1 MQSFN
6 LSVHDIVDTILR
18 KGHLDNRIFNKSS
31 MLEGTRLHSL
41 YQGEQNSDYMSEY
54 PVKYK
59 AQIGEFI
66 FNIEGKADGVFF
78 GKNNSVT
85 VEEIKTTI
93 SDLDEF
99 IHDHGQWH
107 LGQAM
112 FYAFIIGKEKNKIKS
127 KLL

>member
-1 MQSFN
+1 MQQFN

-41 YQGEQNSDYMSEY
+41 YQGEQNSEYISEY

-59 AQIGEFI
+59 SQIGEFI
-66 FNIEGKADGVFF
+66 FNIEGKADGVFL
-78 GKNNSVT
+78 GKNNEVT

-99 IHDHGQWH
+99 ILDHGEWH
-107 LGQAM
+107 LCQAM
-112 FYAFIIGKEKNKIKS
+112 FYAYII
-127 KLL
+127 